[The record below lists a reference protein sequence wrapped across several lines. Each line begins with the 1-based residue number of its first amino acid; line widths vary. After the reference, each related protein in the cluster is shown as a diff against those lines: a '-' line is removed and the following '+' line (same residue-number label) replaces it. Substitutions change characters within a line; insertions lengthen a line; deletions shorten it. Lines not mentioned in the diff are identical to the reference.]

1 MLDRPHADELLD
13 AVAAFLREQLT
24 AEGGGPLAFHAR
36 VAANAIEIAR
46 REVQLAPAA
55 AARERASLAG
65 LLNADPASDVAQL
78 NRLLCDRIAAGNL
91 SLATPGL
98 ADALWHITLD
108 KLAIDQ
114 PTYDTYRR
122 ATARDD
128 EER

>member
-13 AVAAFLREQLT
+13 AVAAFQREQQT
-24 AEGGGPLAFHAR
+24 ADSGERLAFHAR

-46 REVQLAPAA
+46 REVELAPAV
-55 AARERASLAG
+55 AARERALLAP
-65 LLNADPASDVAQL
+65 LLSAGPQTDVAAL
-78 NRLLCDRIAAGNL
+78 NRLLCERIAAGEL

-98 ADALWHITLD
+98 AGALWRITLD

-122 ATARDD
+122 ATARDQ
-128 EER
+128 ER